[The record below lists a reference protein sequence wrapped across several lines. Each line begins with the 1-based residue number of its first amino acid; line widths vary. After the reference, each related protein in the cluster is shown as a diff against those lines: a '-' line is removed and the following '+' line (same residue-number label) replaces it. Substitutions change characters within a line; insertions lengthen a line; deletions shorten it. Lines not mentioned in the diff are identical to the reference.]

1 MNIQNV
7 YIKNG
12 IVHVVIAPETA
23 ADPSQC
29 EVLRMSVENW
39 RRFAKKH
46 LAAHETENAADP
58 VELTDVSV
66 GHSVDEA
73 EYDELRHLSERTEA
87 VLTAAR
93 MLSGGDYSER
103 ELCTRLKRSYSAETS
118 VAAVALLRRRG
129 YLNEEEQCRRY
140 AERAVRTKRH
150 GALRIRAELLARGYV
165 ATAVTVGVDSVSAEE
180 YECALAY
187 WVERKLR
194 AAGELDAPTLRK
206 VIAAL
211 MRLGFSRS
219 MILRAI
225 SQDDQAHTD
234 PEIL

>member
-23 ADPSQC
+23 DVAADPSQR

-39 RRFAKKH
+39 RRFAKKY
-46 LAAHETENAADP
+46 LSAPDTEDTADL
-58 VELTDVSV
+58 EDIANVSV
-66 GHSVDEA
+66 GHGISEA
-73 EYDELRHLSERTEA
+73 EYDELRRLSERTEA

-93 MLSGGDYSER
+93 MLSCGDYSER
-103 ELCTRLKRSYSAETS
+103 ELCTRLKRSYSAEAS
-118 VAAVALLRRRG
+118 VAAVSLLHRRG

-140 AERAVRTKRH
+140 AERAVRTKHH
-150 GALRIRAELLARGYV
+150 GALRIRAELLARGYE
-165 ATAVTVGVDSVSAEE
+165 ATAVTVGVDSVPAEE
-180 YECALAY
+180 YERALAY

-194 AAGELDAPTLRK
+194 SAGELDAPTLKK
-206 VIAAL
+206 VIASL

-219 MILRAI
+219 MILQAI
-225 SQDDQAHTD
+225 GG
-234 PEIL
+234 